1 MMQYDRDSIKQ
12 TKSKYKTADAG
23 KARKEMSD
31 YRSVLDTEW
40 PMNLIEAM
48 GLQLGDDDPLDHL
61 DDATTVEIA
70 LTMSRLTE
78 REKKVLRMRYKGMHT
93 LKVIGDEIGITGNRV
108 REIEA
113 KALRKLRHPYGP
125 ACYIMRKGVKAYVE
139 MRIETGIADAL
150 EERKKELEKDY
161 QHKMDEIAMKSLEDV
176 MKEQLSTRIEDL
188 DMSLRATNCLKRAGC
203 NTVQDLIRG
212 YPTID
217 DAMRIR
223 NLGAKSLE
231 EVIERLHT
239 MGIHWP
245 VDQETK

>member
-1 MMQYDRDSIKQ
+1 MHYDTGIIPQRI
-12 TKSKYKTADAG
+12 TKSKTAKAG
-23 KARKEMSD
+23 KARNEMSD

-40 PMNLIEAM
+40 PMNLIEAT
-48 GLQLGDDDPLDHL
+48 GLQIGDDDPLDHL
-61 DDATTVEIA
+61 DDTATVEIA

-78 REKKVLRMRYKGMHT
+78 REKKVLRLRYQGMHT
-93 LKVIGDEIGITGNRV
+93 LREIGDEIGITGNRV
-108 REIEA
+108 REIEG

-125 ACYIMRKGVKAYVE
+125 ACYILRKGVKAYVE

-150 EERKKELEKDY
+150 EARKKELEKDY
-161 QHKMDEIAMKSLEDV
+161 QHKMDEIAMKSIEDI

-188 DMSLRATNCLKRAGC
+188 DMSIRATNCLKRAGC
-203 NTVQDLIRG
+203 KTVQDLIRA

-231 EVIERLHT
+231 EIIERLHT